1 MNLSNLF
8 EIQRTLDYH
17 IMDEHPEIRDQN
29 NLDWKILALQVE
41 IGECAN
47 EWRGFK
53 KWSKDKEPR
62 TFIRINCPD
71 CLEKGFTPYNRP
83 AQSEYYCK
91 TCAGYLTID
100 TNPLLEEYVDG
111 LHFVLSIGLE
121 NYSWYNE
128 LLPVNQGLRKTDPIK
143 YENTIKQFNY
153 LFETLGYFMDCCLDH
168 EIGTT
173 SEVEEQYEN
182 IVRMYLGLG
191 EMLGFSWEQIEQ
203 AYMEKNAINH
213 QRQNEGY

>member
-1 MNLSNLF
+1 MNLKPLF
-8 EIQRTLDYH
+8 EIQRKLDDH
-17 IMDEHPEIRDQN
+17 IIDEHPELKEQN
-29 NLDWKILALQVE
+29 NLEWKILALQVE
-41 IGECAN
+41 ISECAN

-53 KWSKDKEPR
+53 KWSKDQKARTHVLTYERHGEPPVFR
-62 TFIRINCPD
+62 N
-71 CLEKGFTPYNRP
+71 L
-83 AQSEYYCK
+83 
-91 TCAGYLTID
+91 
-100 TNPLLEEYVDG
+100 LLEEYVDG
-111 LHFVLSIGLE
+111 LHFVLSVGLE

-128 LLPVNQGLRKTDPIK
+128 LLPVNLGLRNTEPIK

-153 LFETLGYFMDCCLDH
+153 LFETLGYFMDCCHDN
-168 EIGTT
+168 EIGTA

-191 EMLGFSWEQIEQ
+191 EMLGFTWEQIEQ

>member
-1 MNLSNLF
+1 MNLKPLF
-8 EIQRTLDYH
+8 EIQRKLDDH
-17 IMDEHPEIRDQN
+17 IMDEHPELKEQN
-29 NLDWKILALQVE
+29 NLEWKILALQVE

-53 KWSKDKEPR
+53 KWSHDQEPR
-62 TFIRINCPD
+62 TRVYDKNNSRI
-71 CLEKGFTPYNRP
+71 EKVVF
-83 AQSEYYCK
+83 K
-91 TCAGYLTID
+91 
-100 TNPLLEEYVDG
+100 NPLLEEYVDG

-128 LLPVNQGLRKTDPIK
+128 LLPVNQGLRNTDPIK

-153 LFETLGYFMDCCLDH
+153 LFETVGYFMDCCLDH
-168 EIGTT
+168 EIGTA
-173 SEVEEQYEN
+173 SEVEEQYEI

-203 AYMEKNAINH
+203 AYMKKNAINH

>member
-1 MNLSNLF
+1 
-8 EIQRTLDYH
+8 
-17 IMDEHPEIRDQN
+17 MDEHPELKEQN
-29 NLDWKILALQVE
+29 NLEWKILALQVE

-53 KWSKDKEPR
+53 KWSKDQESRKEI
-62 TFIRINCPD
+62 TVCSCCEQELSN
-71 CLEKGFTPYNRP
+71 K
-83 AQSEYYCK
+83 SEGCESCDYIGAPNEPVKKY
-91 TCAGYLTID
+91 
-100 TNPLLEEYVDG
+100 PLLEEYVDG

-182 IVRMYLGLG
+182 IVRVYLGLG
-191 EMLGFSWEQIEQ
+191 EMLGFTWEQIEQ